1 MKKLPYIIIGILL
14 VGAIISIFMSNSNEP
29 KLDIAQQTTSSPAQS
44 TPTATTSSEIL
55 GEQTQEIPPFSTATI
70 TTGKGTIIIE
80 LFPDAAPNTVANF
93 ASKASSNFYNG
104 LIFHRIEDW
113 VAQGGDPL
121 GNGTGGGEMPT
132 ELNNNPFIRGSVGVA
147 RRDDINISND
157 SQFFITKTDA
167 SHLDSLYTNFGQVT
181 SGMEVVD
188 SLTIGDKIISIAV
201 E

>member
-29 KLDIAQQTTSSPAQS
+29 NLDIAQQTTISPAQS

-188 SLTIGDKIISIAV
+188 ALIIGDKIISIIV